1 MSDYKAPLG
10 VWGTIPDLKQ
20 FLHQQNIRVR
30 L

>member
-10 VWGTIPDLKQ
+10 VWGAIPDLKQ
-20 FLHQQNIRVR
+20 FLHQQNIAVR